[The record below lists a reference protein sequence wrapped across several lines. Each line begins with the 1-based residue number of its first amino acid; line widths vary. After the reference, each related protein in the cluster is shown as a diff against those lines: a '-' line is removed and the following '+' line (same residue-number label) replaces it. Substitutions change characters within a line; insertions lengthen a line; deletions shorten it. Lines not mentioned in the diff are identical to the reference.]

1 MGTAYRDMTTKGG
14 YMFPRFRNTG
24 LTIRISK
31 NAALK
36 ILLIFGSI
44 FGAFL
49 MTGLLYFRNDV
60 QIIDEGEKRI
70 VYTVSA
76 DPYEILRENHINL
89 GAYDR
94 IEFSGFE
101 DSDTATLKIDRAF
114 GVDILTEGKKTATAY
129 SVDATVD
136 ELLEQ
141 AGVKLGEYDKVT
153 PSGKTVIS
161 EGQSITITKAYD
173 VKITADG
180 KTVTVKCLNNKV
192 SELLDRAGITL
203 GKHDMV
209 SEELGTV
216 ITEPAEIKVS
226 RVEIKTEVQE
236 KIIPY
241 QTSTVTSNILA
252 IGESEV
258 RTKGV
263 NGKTTTTT
271 ITTYIDGVKTDV
283 KKETKVVTKKVDEV
297 IAEGAAIVT
306 PYCKIDDPS
315 IVLKNGRPV
324 DYEYIVSGK
333 ATAYTAPD
341 GAYTA
346 SGRLAEIGT
355 VAVNPNVIPY
365 GSKLYIVG
373 QYDNIC
379 YGYAIAADT
388 GDGMMDGS
396 LPVDVYMGS
405 TEEHY
410 GDACAWG
417 LQYVDIYVIEVGNG

>member
-141 AGVKLGEYDKVT
+141 AGVKPGEYDKVT

-180 KTVTVKCLNNKV
+180 KTV
-192 SELLDRAGITL
+192 
-203 GKHDMV
+203 
-209 SEELGTV
+209 
-216 ITEPAEIKVS
+216 P
-226 RVEIKTEVQE
+226 Q
-236 KIIPY
+236 
-241 QTSTVTSNILA
+241 
-252 IGESEV
+252 
-258 RTKGV
+258 
-263 NGKTTTTT
+263 
-271 ITTYIDGVKTDV
+271 
-283 KKETKVVTKKVDEV
+283 
-297 IAEGAAIVT
+297 
-306 PYCKIDDPS
+306 
-315 IVLKNGRPV
+315 
-324 DYEYIVSGK
+324 
-333 ATAYTAPD
+333 
-341 GAYTA
+341 
-346 SGRLAEIGT
+346 
-355 VAVNPNVIPY
+355 
-365 GSKLYIVG
+365 
-373 QYDNIC
+373 
-379 YGYAIAADT
+379 
-388 GDGMMDGS
+388 
-396 LPVDVYMGS
+396 
-405 TEEHY
+405 
-410 GDACAWG
+410 
-417 LQYVDIYVIEVGNG
+417 